1 MKDVIVPWFLLDR
14 ACKTDRSKW
23 NKWKP
28 HPDCVSLSRI
38 LKEDWEQQ
46 WRSMRSQCRGGQC
59 HGGSRL
65 QQKLWKRRTL
75 PPPPVKKK
83 CGIIYT
89 HIYVCVYVYHK
100 PTISET
106 LIFGQLWGTR
116 ATSSPMCGQVSIDM
130 FVYTYN
136 NYSSKNLGYV
146 EHLK

>member
-1 MKDVIVPWFLLDR
+1 MLLFLGSCLTKPAKQTVASEINGSHIPTVCHCPEFWR
-14 ACKTDRSKW
+14 RIGSSSEKTW
-23 NKWKP
+23 
-28 HPDCVSLSRI
+28 
-38 LKEDWEQQ
+38 
-46 WRSMRSQCRGGQC
+46 GGQC
-59 HGGSRL
+59 RRGQCRRGSRL